1 MLQIVKLPNE
11 KFDQLKEQLYNLK
24 FETKRGIF
32 AIDSFFGFTLY
43 ETFDNDFYLLQ
54 IVAAKESVTDE
65 QVSMYK
71 HTFKLLK
78 SIVGSDKTQ
87 KLFIKDMTI
96 YPENFGETVLQAL

>member
-43 ETFDNDFYLLQ
+43 ETFDNF
-54 IVAAKESVTDE
+54 
-65 QVSMYK
+65 
-71 HTFKLLK
+71 
-78 SIVGSDKTQ
+78 
-87 KLFIKDMTI
+87 
-96 YPENFGETVLQAL
+96 

>member
-1 MLQIVKLPNE
+1 MKHLI
-11 KFDQLKEQLYNLK
+11 
-24 FETKRGIF
+24 
-32 AIDSFFGFTLY
+32 
-43 ETFDNDFYLLQ
+43 TFDLLQ